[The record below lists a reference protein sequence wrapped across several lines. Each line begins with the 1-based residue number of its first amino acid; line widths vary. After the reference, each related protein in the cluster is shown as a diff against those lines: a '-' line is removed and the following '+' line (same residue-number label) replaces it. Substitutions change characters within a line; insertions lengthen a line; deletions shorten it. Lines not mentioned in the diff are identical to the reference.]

1 MWHAQYVWHT
11 QYAKSWEVVGLLEF
25 ICTVLVP
32 SRACVRP
39 CSPLATGHLVMVV
52 WLDIMAL
59 VVYDTVKIMEE
70 ERMTT

>member
-1 MWHAQYVWHT
+1 M
-11 QYAKSWEVVGLLEF
+11 
-25 ICTVLVP
+25 
-32 SRACVRP
+32 
-39 CSPLATGHLVMVV
+39 ATGHLVMVV